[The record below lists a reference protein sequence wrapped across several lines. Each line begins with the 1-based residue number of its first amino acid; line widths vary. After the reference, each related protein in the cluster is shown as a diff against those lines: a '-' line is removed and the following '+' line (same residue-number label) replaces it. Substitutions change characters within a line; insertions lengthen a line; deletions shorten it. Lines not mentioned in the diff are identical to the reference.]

1 MNNAQRIQNAITWID
16 KLLTTRMKQG
26 QQELGNSKT
35 GTLLPWS
42 RLQGT
47 RCLISPRSQQFQGA
61 GPCSLGLHDSFGIFR
76 DTKAEFEDDKVGSEQ
91 RFGLTELNDEA
102 DFTFKQIAKRI
113 IDRPHCYF
121 RPGVAKGIRAHY
133 KKAA

>member
-35 GTLLPWS
+35 GHC
-42 RLQGT
+42 
-47 RCLISPRSQQFQGA
+47 CLGVACKVLGVPYRHEASSSKELVPA
-61 GPCSLGLHDSFGIFR
+61 LGLHNSFGIFR
-76 DTKAEFEDDKVGSEQ
+76 DTKAEFEDDGLGSEQ
-91 RFGLTELNDEA
+91 TFGLTELNDEA

-121 RPGVAKGIRAHY
+121 RSGVAKGIRDHY